1 MEEKTTVFRSN
12 ARAQNRMAAHVL
24 SEVYKALQ
32 AKGYNPVGQ
41 IVGYLLSGDPTY
53 ITSHGNARNL
63 IRQLERMRF
72 WKNWSPVICK
82 IRKGR
87 RKTSPLR
94 QFFGYSTQ
102 RIED

>member
-1 MEEKTTVFRSN
+1 M
-12 ARAQNRMAAHVL
+12 

-63 IRQLERMRF
+63 IRQLERDEILEELVASYLQNTQGAE
-72 WKNWSPVICK
+72 KN
-82 IRKGR
+82 
-87 RKTSPLR
+87 
-94 QFFGYSTQ
+94 
-102 RIED
+102 